1 VEKSTKYVNLSKRPF
16 FMALRK
22 TGHSSGLPGSDGG
35 FGVGRYFSSCA
46 LGRWGRLILL
56 LSFASGYQS
65 ASAQS
70 VLETFG
76 TGSNQFTMEFVPI
89 GNPNNVADT
98 TGSPNPAG
106 SVAYTYNLGKYEV
119 SRDMI
124 DKANSAGGLGI
135 TITDMSSYGGNGV
148 NRPAT
153 GITWYQAAKF
163 VNWLN
168 TSTGGTAAYKFDG
181 SGTFQLWSEGDAG
194 YNPNNQFRNSRAK
207 YVIASSDEWY
217 KGAYG
222 SPNGTWY
229 DYATGSNSAPT
240 VVTSGV
246 AANTAVYGQS
256 TSTGPADITNAG
268 GLSAYGTM
276 AQGGNV
282 FEWVET
288 AQDGSNNI
296 TDENRESRGGRWNST
311 NGSLSA
317 STRVNLGLAPSGE
330 NSPYIG
336 FRVASVPE
344 PSTLSL
350 LAVGLALIRRRK

>member
-1 VEKSTKYVNLSKRPF
+1 MFPNMRSLLTLT
-16 FMALRK
+16 L
-22 TGHSSGLPGSDGG
+22 L
-35 FGVGRYFSSCA
+35 A
-46 LGRWGRLILL
+46 LG
-56 LSFASGYQS
+56 YQT
-65 ASAQS
+65 ASAQLVTES
-70 VLETFG
+70 FG
-76 TGSNQFTMEFVPI
+76 TGANAFTMDFVTI
-89 GNPNNVADT
+89 GNPNNAADT

-124 DKANSAGGLGI
+124 TKANAAGSLGI
-135 TITDMSSYGGNGV
+135 TLQDMTSYGGNNGV
-148 NRPAT
+148 NQPAT
-153 GITWYQAAKF
+153 GITWLEAAKY

-168 TSTGGTAAYKFDG
+168 TSTGGTAAYKFVG
-181 SGTFQLWSEGDAG
+181 GTFQLWSAGDAG
-194 YNPNNQFRNSRAK
+194 YNASNQFRNSLAK

-256 TSTGPADITNAG
+256 VSTGPADIFSAG

-276 AQGGNV
+276 GQGGNAW
-282 FEWVET
+282 EWMET
-288 AQDGSNNI
+288 AYDGSNNI
-296 TDENRESRGGRWNST
+296 AEELRALRGGSHASFS
-311 NGSLSA
+311 GDLASSLSDGYGGPTA
-317 STRVNLGLAPSGE
+317 GSYS
-330 NSPYIG
+330 YG

-344 PSTLSL
+344 PSALSL
-350 LAVGLALIRRRK
+350 LAIGLGGLALVRRRK